1 MIFGE
6 RIRFRAIERED
17 LPTFVK
23 WMNDSEVQHG
33 IGIYLPYAMADE
45 EEWFEGMHKRSIDEH
60 NLAIEVN
67 LPGERADLPGERAGE
82 TPTEGGQESWKM
94 IGSCSFFNLDQRN
107 RSSEFGIMIGEKSY
121 WNQGYGTEAVRLL
134 CQHGFHTLNL
144 NRIYLRV
151 LENNP
156 RAIRAYEKAG
166 FTHEGR
172 QRQAEFRDGKYIDM
186 LVMSMLREEF
196 N

>member
-6 RIRFRAIERED
+6 RIRFRGVERED
-17 LPTFVK
+17 LSTFVS
-23 WMNDSEVQHG
+23 WINDPEVQHG

-45 EEWFEGMHKRSIDEH
+45 EEWFEAMRKRSPDEH
-60 NLAIEVN
+60 NFTIEVRP
-67 LPGERADLPGERAGE
+67 PGERAPAAGE
-82 TPTEGGQESWKM
+82 GNWKM
-94 IGSCSFFNLDQRN
+94 IGSCGFFNLDHRN
-107 RSSEFGIMIGEKSY
+107 RSTELGIMIGDKNY
-121 WNQGYGTEAVRLL
+121 WNQGFGTEAVRLL
-134 CQHGFHTLNL
+134 CQHGFNTLNL

-156 RAIRAYEKAG
+156 RAVRAYEKAG

-186 LVMSMLREEF
+186 LVMSMLKDEF
-196 N
+196 

>member
-6 RIRFRAIERED
+6 RIRFRGIERDD
-17 LPTFVK
+17 LLSFVR
-23 WMNDSEVQHG
+23 WINDPEVLRG
-33 IGIYLPYAMADE
+33 IGVYLPFSTADE
-45 EEWFEGMHKRSIDEH
+45 EDWFTEMRKRPADEH
-60 NLAIEVN
+60 NLAIEA
-67 LPGERADLPGERAGE
+67 RSSA
-82 TPTEGGQESWKM
+82 TEGGEESWKL
-94 IGSCSFFNLDQRN
+94 IGSCGFFGLDHRN

-134 CQHGFHTLNL
+134 CQHGFQTLNL

-172 QRQAEFRDGKYIDM
+172 QRQAEFRDGQYIDM
-186 LVMSMLREEF
+186 LVMSMLRSEF
-196 N
+196 